1 MKTALQRLTALV
13 ILPLTFAGTLAN
25 AAQQIIELG
34 VNGAPANIQ
43 LPRGTRE
50 VDLVTQRAGNCRFG
64 RTWGYDLTTLELWVN
79 GCAGSFRLTVADPQ
93 PATAPATGAPES
105 SNAAAALAAAAA
117 IAGIAILASRGNQE
131 HNQQPNYPPQGGQYY
146 PPPNGGYYPPP
157 QGAYPPG
164 GGRQGP
170 IRGPNNLCLDMRG
183 GQAVQGTELT
193 VFRCHGGPNQSFTWT
208 PRGELMVQGLCLDI
222 ANGNGNDG
230 AKVVT
235 WRCNGGNNQRW
246 AANGAQI
253 QSRMNSKC
261 LDIAGG
267 NLNSGTQVIMYSCNG
282 RANQRWFW

>member
-1 MKTALQRLTALV
+1 MKNAFQRLTALATV
-13 ILPLTFAGTLAN
+13 PLLLAGTLAN
-25 AAQQIIELG
+25 AAQQVIELG
-34 VNGAPANIQ
+34 VNGAPANVQ

-93 PATAPATGAPES
+93 PATAPATGAPDS

-117 IAGIAILASRGNQE
+117 IAGIAILASRGNQD

-157 QGAYPPG
+157 QGSYPQG
-164 GGRQGP
+164 GGRQGA

-222 ANGNGNDG
+222 ANGNGGDG

-253 QSRMNSKC
+253 QSQMNSKC

-267 NLNSGTQVIMYSCNG
+267 NLNSGTPVIMYSCNG
-282 RANQRWFW
+282 RANQRWYW